1 MESNK
6 AYMDY
11 VENDIQNDFQS
22 VFGWYLVINRLTEND
37 ITKHEI
43 VYKKN
48 VMEALNQLSF
58 LIEYDKEQIRLQ
70 KKLNG
75 AI

>member
-1 MESNK
+1 
-6 AYMDY
+6 MDY
-11 VENDIQNDFQS
+11 VENDIQDDFQS
-22 VFGWYLVINRLTEND
+22 AFGWYLVVNRITEND

-48 VMEALNQLSF
+48 VMEVLNQLSF
-58 LIEYDKEQIRLQ
+58 LIEYDKEQIRIQ

>member
-1 MESNK
+1 
-6 AYMDY
+6 MDY

-22 VFGWYLVINRLTEND
+22 AFGWYLVVNRITEND

-48 VMEALNQLSF
+48 VMEVLNQLSF
-58 LIEYDKEQIRLQ
+58 LIEYDKEQIRIQ

>member
-1 MESNK
+1 
-6 AYMDY
+6 MDY